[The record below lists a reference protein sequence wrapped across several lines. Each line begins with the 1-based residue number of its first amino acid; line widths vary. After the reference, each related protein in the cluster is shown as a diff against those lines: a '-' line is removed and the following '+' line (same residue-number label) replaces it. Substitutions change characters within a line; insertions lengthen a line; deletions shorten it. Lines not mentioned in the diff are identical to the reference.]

1 MVKQPDRYSSFSTL
15 REHETEGVDYRIRVE
30 ARSSPAT
37 IIAPHGGFIEPTT
50 SEIALEMASDTFS
63 AYCFEGLRAGRA
75 HHELHITSD
84 RFDEPKARA
93 LVSASSIVVA
103 IHGRIDRDDPEASWV
118 GGLDEV
124 LRDVIVQALSEGAF
138 RAVARVK
145 GEPLAGTAA
154 GNICNGG
161 KRNVGVQ
168 LEIPRTLRDELAAD
182 SERLRRYAA
191 SVRQAIRRY
200 MSMLEPS

>member
-30 ARSSPAT
+30 ARSSPAA

-50 SEIALEMASDTFS
+50 SEIALEIASDTFS
-63 AYCFEGLRAGRA
+63 AYCFEGLGAGRA

-124 LRDVIVQALSEGAF
+124 LRDVIVQALSEGGF

-182 SERLRRYAA
+182 SERLRRFAA